1 MNPAAKKVF
10 VLLLSVAAGLVL
22 LGLGLLVVWRMRL
35 ASDVN
40 HQLAALRAAGLPTNG
55 QEANAYYTNYPDNQ
69 NAAVKMAL
77 AFAALTNYP
86 DFRSN
91 DVMRIKFPAR
101 NESLTPEQSNL
112 LSGYCAMN
120 SNALALAREAIQL
133 PHARYPI
140 DMSWG
145 AKTRLPHL
153 AKLRSLAQAAEF
165 HSLFAP
171 NDSAMD
177 ISSIISMA
185 RTLDTEP
192 VWISKLVRF
201 AMMRIAVSSLERR
214 LNANGLGE
222 EDLKSLEQPFAL
234 ASDTNQMVNG
244 LVGERALHIPN
255 FRMSWAEINRIVRH
269 DDQEPSGP
277 PAAGPQPFIFKFTGF
292 FERDLRFYLAAM
304 QTNISLAAAYPK
316 DLATISNVEEQI
328 LHTAKKQYYIFSG
341 LLLPAAKSAIIKEAT
356 SVAQLR
362 TAQAAIAIERFR
374 LARGKLPDQLD
385 DLVPQFLPAV
395 PQDPFDGEPLRY
407 RRLETG
413 YVVYS
418 VGSDGQ
424 DNGGRERPTDAKFAD
439 KTNYDITFTV
449 AR

>member
-1 MNPAAKKVF
+1 MNPAVKKFV
-10 VLLLSVAAGLVL
+10 VLLLLAAAGLVL
-22 LGLGLLVVWRMRL
+22 LGLGLLVAWRMRL

-40 HQLAALRAAGLPTNG
+40 HQLAALRAAGLPTSG

-101 NESLTPEQSNL
+101 NESFTPEQSNL
-112 LSGYCAMN
+112 FSGYCGMN

-145 AKTRLPHL
+145 AETRLPHL
-153 AKLRSLAQAAEF
+153 VKLNRLAQAAEF

-171 NDSAMD
+171 KDSATD
-177 ISSIISMA
+177 IRSIIGMA

-192 VWISKLVRF
+192 LVISKWFRF
-201 AMMRIAVSSLERR
+201 AMTRIAGASLERR
-214 LNANGLGE
+214 LNTAVLGE
-222 EDLKSLEQPFAL
+222 EDLKSLAQPFAL
-234 ASDTNQMVNG
+234 ASDTNQMANG
-244 LVGERALHIPN
+244 LIGERALHIPN

-269 DDQEPSGP
+269 DDQEPSEP
-277 PAAGPQPFIFKFTGF
+277 PAAGPQPFLFKFTGF

-316 DLATISNVEEQI
+316 DLSTISNVEDQI

-341 LLLPAAKSAIIKEAT
+341 QLLPAAKSAIIKEAT

-374 LARGKLPDQLD
+374 LARGRLPDQLA
-385 DLVPQFLPAV
+385 DLVPQFLPAM
-395 PQDPFDGEPLRY
+395 PQDPFDGQPLRY
-407 RRLETG
+407 HRLDKG

-418 VGSDGQ
+418 IGSDGQ
-424 DNGGRERPTDAKFAD
+424 DNGGRERPADAKYTD